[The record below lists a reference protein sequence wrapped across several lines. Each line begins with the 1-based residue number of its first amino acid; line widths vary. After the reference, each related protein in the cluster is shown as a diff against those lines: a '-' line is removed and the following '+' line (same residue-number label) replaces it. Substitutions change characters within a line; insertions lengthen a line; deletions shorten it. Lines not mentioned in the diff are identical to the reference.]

1 MQATVERLNVGWQE
15 RGLPYIAIGVGLNTG
30 FAIVG
35 NFGSERRFSYTA
47 IGDTVNLASRLEGL
61 NKTYG
66 THLLISNETRRPRLR
81 RVSHAVE
88 VGEVTVRGRKGST
101 GVYELLGAADG
112 AAAPSRL
119 PSAVDPCVPA
129 G

>member
-66 THLLISNETRRPRLR
+66 THLLISNETLQAAGAARFACR
-81 RVSHAVE
+81 E

-112 AAAPSRL
+112 AAAPEPLAVR
-119 PSAVDPCVPA
+119 VDPASRP